1 MNIVFYLL
9 IVIAL
14 VALWFALTCIFKPFG
29 KYLYGVYKDTKDV
42 MTEEDEDKDKVE
54 EEKENEL

>member
-14 VALWFALTCIFKPFG
+14 VILWFALTCIFKPFG
-29 KYLYGVYKDTKDV
+29 KCLYRIYKDTKDV
-42 MTEEDEDKDKVE
+42 MTECDKADIE
-54 EEKENEL
+54 EEKEN

>member
-29 KYLYGVYKDTKDV
+29 KYLYRIYKDTKDV
-42 MTEEDEDKDKVE
+42 MTECDKADIE
-54 EEKENEL
+54 EEKEN